1 MFLFDSKAVA
11 ALDGRP
17 QAMGFVQARKTL
29 LGSMAQAVLSHGK
42 HFFEIP
48 ETLGIVFSFLIHKN
62 KVSGFGC
69 RVSVVGGNNL
79 GITNLGI

>member
-17 QAMGFVQARKTL
+17 QTMGFVQARKTL
-29 LGSMAQAVLSHGK
+29 LGSMAQAVPSHGK

-48 ETLGIVFSFLIHKN
+48 ETLGIVFSFLIHDKF
-62 KVSGFGC
+62 SGDSHATGSSP
-69 RVSVVGGNNL
+69 R
-79 GITNLGI
+79 